1 MLDPSQRIIEII
13 EQPLLKRSLNSLE
26 AFILTQSWQ
35 GNGYEA
41 MAKEAGYSVDYVK
54 QVGSFLWSE
63 LSGAVGKSIT
73 KKNLRLTLEPL
84 LDQLMSGP
92 ETDDASMASVTQVSV
107 NDPLII
113 PLDPS
118 APALSPASSFSAS
131 VSPEV
136 LSSQSDRPTPL
147 SEPATFSHF
156 PSGPLPLQ
164 SSLYIERP
172 PMEAIAYDEL
182 HRVGC
187 LLRIKA
193 PRRMGKSSLLNRLMA
208 HVQQQGYHSITLD
221 CQEASENVLEST
233 DLFLRWFCCYL
244 AQALK
249 VEAPIG
255 DRWIAEMGSKVNCK
269 RYVEKE
275 ILARLDRPLVIA
287 INELNRLFEYP
298 TIARD
303 FLPMLRF
310 WHEQSK
316 DHILWQ
322 KLRLILVYA
331 TDMYTPL
338 HLRKSPFNVGIP
350 IRLLPFNTDQIRTL
364 SGRYGLDWSESQ
376 EADFMALHQMIDG
389 HPYLASLAFYYLRQG
404 ELSLTQLL
412 ATAATPNGI
421 YRNHLEEHLVTL
433 QDAPRLAHA
442 FKGVVDSETGMS
454 LDVITTH
461 KLEGM
466 GLVQI
471 QDGRVHPI
479 CDLYRIY
486 FQEQLQVLPIEAD

>member
-1 MLDPSQRIIEII
+1 
-13 EQPLLKRSLNSLE
+13 
-26 AFILTQSWQ
+26 
-35 GNGYEA
+35 
-41 MAKEAGYSVDYVK
+41 
-54 QVGSFLWSE
+54 
-63 LSGAVGKSIT
+63 
-73 KKNLRLTLEPL
+73 
-84 LDQLMSGP
+84 
-92 ETDDASMASVTQVSV
+92 
-107 NDPLII
+107 
-113 PLDPS
+113 
-118 APALSPASSFSAS
+118 
-131 VSPEV
+131 
-136 LSSQSDRPTPL
+136 
-147 SEPATFSHF
+147 
-156 PSGPLPLQ
+156 
-164 SSLYIERP
+164 
-172 PMEAIAYDEL
+172 MEAIAYDEL

-208 HVQQQGYHSITLD
+208 HVQQTGYHVITLD

-255 DRWIAEMGSKVNCK
+255 DRWIPEMGSKVNCK

-275 ILARLDRPLVIA
+275 ILSRLDRPLVIS

-322 KLRLILVYA
+322 KLRLILVYS
-331 TDMYTPL
+331 TDIYTPL

-350 IRLLPFNTDQIRTL
+350 IRLLPFNTGQIQTL
-364 SGRYGLDWSESQ
+364 SSRYGLDWSETQ
-376 EADFMALHQMIDG
+376 EVDYMRRQQMIDV

-404 ELSLTQLL
+404 ELSLTELL

-433 QDAPRLAHA
+433 QDAPGLAHA
-442 FKGVVDSETGMS
+442 FKSVVDSETGMS

-479 CDLYRIY
+479 CDLYRLY
-486 FQEQLQVLPIEAD
+486 FREQLQVLPIEAD